1 MYLLGRNPQFAHK
14 FDITLNVP
22 TLTNDELVEFG
33 KYYALQNDC
42 VMDDSAVLTLYDGI
56 GVLQNSEQ
64 PVAILDVKEIM
75 DKAIKKANKFSLGK
89 LFSTVSGKRYDAED
103 RIIIKGKY
111 FGKIK

>member
-1 MYLLGRNPQFAHK
+1 M
-14 FDITLNVP
+14 NVP

-75 DKAIKKANKFSLGK
+75 DKAIG
-89 LFSTVSGKRYDAED
+89 
-103 RIIIKGKY
+103 
-111 FGKIK
+111 